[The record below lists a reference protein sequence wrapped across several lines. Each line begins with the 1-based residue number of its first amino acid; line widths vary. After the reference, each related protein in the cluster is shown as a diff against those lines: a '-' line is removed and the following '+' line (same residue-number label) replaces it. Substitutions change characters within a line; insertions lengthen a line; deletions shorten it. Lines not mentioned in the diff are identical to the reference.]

1 MNNYALQ
8 YLEKVKINGV
18 RNNEE
23 NYRKYIAE
31 KSINSKNT
39 DGWLIPNQLLNI
51 SNRISGNKIVKAN
64 IIKKKKIIVKISKYK
79 ELLEKDYNISIM
91 LSTIKC
97 KNFANYLGFFSW
109 NSSELR
115 SSVFKAYNSSKDPLL
130 TCKNNI
136 NQYEKEKIL
145 PDFFCKNKI
154 DTNYFLFMNYYP
166 LGSLE
171 KYKPKNIDEII
182 SIINQV
188 LSCMTYAYE
197 KINFVHGDLHPGNIL
212 VKKTTKE
219 NLLYNFDDKTIK
231 ISTFGVEVV
240 LFDFDRSSTDKNFGF
255 LLNELSTFINT
266 YETIMLQMNLFNNQE
281 NTPFRN
287 LKKEFY
293 KITNI
298 QILKMFIGNN

>member
-64 IIKKKKIIVKISKYK
+64 IIKKKKIIVKISKNK

-91 LSTIKC
+91 LSKIKC
-97 KNFANYLGFFSW
+97 NNFANYLGFFS
-109 NSSELR
+109 
-115 SSVFKAYNSSKDPLL
+115 
-130 TCKNNI
+130 CKNNI

-197 KINFVHGDLHPGNIL
+197 KINFVHGDLHPGNTL

-231 ISTFGVEVV
+231 ISTFGIEVV

-266 YETIMLQMNLFNNQE
+266 YETIMLQTNLFNNQE
-281 NTPFRN
+281 VTPFRN

>member
-51 SNRISGNKIVKAN
+51 SNRISGNKIIKAN
-64 IIKKKKIIVKISKYK
+64 IIKKKKIVVKISKYK
-79 ELLEKDYNISIM
+79 ELLEKDYNVSIM
-91 LSTIKC
+91 LLKIKC
-97 KNFANYLGFFSW
+97 KNFANYLGFFS
-109 NSSELR
+109 
-115 SSVFKAYNSSKDPLL
+115 
-130 TCKNNI
+130 CKNNI
-136 NQYEKEKIL
+136 NQYEKEKTL
-145 PDFFCKNKI
+145 PVFFCKNKI
-154 DTNYFLFMNYYP
+154 DINYFLFMNYYP

-188 LSCMTYAYE
+188 ISCMTYAYE

-219 NLLYNFDDKTIK
+219 NLLYKFDDKTIK
-231 ISTFGVEVV
+231 ISTYGVEVV

-281 NTPFRN
+281 VTPFRN